1 MPITIDLPKKLEEQ
15 LEAAWGGNLSQA
27 VKEALAVEGYRT
39 DKLSLGQVAA
49 LLDLS
54 IDGANGF
61 LKARG
66 VPAKYTVDDLNQD
79 VAATLSW
86 IQANRITPT
95 TGTPD
100 STALLREDRAR

>member
-1 MPITIDLPKKLEEQ
+1 MPLTIDIPKQLEEQ
-15 LEAAWGGNLSQA
+15 LEAAWGGQLSRA

-66 VPAKYTVDDLNQD
+66 VSAKFTVDDLNQD
-79 VAATLSW
+79 VAA
-86 IQANRITPT
+86 AER
-95 TGTPD
+95 
-100 STALLREDRAR
+100 LLTRKAPPG